1 MCRASHRA
9 VGYRQRSAVSDR
21 NHTLMGYAVSDR
33 NKKYAVGDR
42 KHDCPVCAV
51 NERIDDLKRYTN
63 GMERSTIAI
72 AMCPECFIGKC
83 EFSVTNVDLST
94 ENVNFQLRIF
104 KWK

>member
-21 NHTLMGYAVSDR
+21 SHTLIRYAVSYR

-51 NERIDDLKRYTN
+51 IDAVSDRREV
-63 GMERSTIAI
+63 ERSSIAV
-72 AMCPECFIGKC
+72 
-83 EFSVTNVDLST
+83 SLSG
-94 ENVNFQLRIF
+94 QGSLS
-104 KWK
+104 